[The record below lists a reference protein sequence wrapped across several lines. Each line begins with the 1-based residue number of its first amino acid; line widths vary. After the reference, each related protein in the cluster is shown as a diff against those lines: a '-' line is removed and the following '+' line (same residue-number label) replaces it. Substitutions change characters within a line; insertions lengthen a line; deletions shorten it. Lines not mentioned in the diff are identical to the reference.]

1 MKRLLL
7 SMVLFLTAFAAW
19 AQNETPMAGSP
30 VQTPVSATPTVSPDA
45 PTQVPTATP
54 VISVTAPKSEWA
66 GRFGLG
72 LSAISVT
79 PREPLSTSADSLP
92 LFSIRYW
99 LSNRFQ
105 LDLLLGATA
114 GNQTGTNLLGN
125 TVYDPFWAYCYG
137 VGIKTNLAEP
147 VEGLWIKFTNQ
158 YLYFQNSS
166 QSSRALNVLNSQ
178 NQTVLANAV
187 YTDQYQYLSV
197 SAGLGFEYFLP
208 FVKNLSLETSET
220 LEFDTN
226 WETYNLSFPAGYSG
240 GGSQNYST
248 WILKVTSPGFNLT
261 SLTFHYYF

>member
-19 AQNETPMAGSP
+19 AQSETPTADSP
-30 VQTPVSATPTVSPDA
+30 AETPVSATPTVSSSPI
-45 PTQVPTATP
+45 PTATP
-54 VISVTAPKSEWA
+54 VVSLTNPKSEWA

-72 LSAISVT
+72 LSSISVA
-79 PREPLSTSADSLP
+79 PRENLSPSADSLT
-92 LFSIRYW
+92 LLSIRYW
-99 LSNRFQ
+99 FSNRFQ
-105 LDLLLGATA
+105 LDIFLGGTA
-114 GNQTGTNLLGN
+114 GNQFGNSVTSN

-166 QSSRALNVLNSQ
+166 QSSHAADVLNNLNQ
-178 NQTVLANAV
+178 NVVTNEVL
-187 YTDQYQYLSV
+187 TDQYQYLSV

-226 WETYNLSFPAGYSG
+226 WETYVVNFPAGYTGS
-240 GGSQNYST
+240 SQNYST